1 MKSTIYSLFVCII
14 SLNSFALKTDSLE
27 KKTVLFVGAGNYEY
41 IHIGISYSFKQKHY
55 AELAIGT
62 KPWGF
67 TNSNY
72 QMAYFCLGT
81 KISKIKISKLTPSI
95 HLKCIIW
102 RLNNDYNKFVVLGIN
117 PEFRITKKIK
127 NDFFFSLNAGAIY
140 NSPLTYERKTYLE
153 VGWPKEWRSSFSLQI
168 LYLIK

>member
-1 MKSTIYSLFVCII
+1 MKSTICLLFVCII
-14 SLNSFALKTDSLE
+14 SLNVFAQKADSLE
-27 KKTVLFVGAGNYEY
+27 KKTALFVGAGNYEY
-41 IHIGISYSFKQKHY
+41 LHIGLSYSFKQKHY

-67 TNSNY
+67 TISNY
-72 QMAYFCLGT
+72 QMACFSLGT
-81 KISKIKISKLTPSI
+81 KLSKMKFLKFTSSL

-102 RLNNDYNKFVVLGIN
+102 RFDNDYNKFVVFGIN

-127 NDFFFSLNAGAIY
+127 NDFFFCLNAGALY

-153 VGWPKEWRSSFSLQI
+153 VGWPKEWQPSFSLQI
-168 LYLIK
+168 LYFIK